1 MDKLTRTVT
10 IMIAIVIAVSA
21 VLLAFFLTRSNDQ
34 KAESSSSVDTDEK
47 ATLVSPSIEHVQ
59 SMTIT
64 NQYGTYTIVPFG
76 DMHGDADTYYTIE
89 GMDIN
94 QLDVYAIQ
102 NIVKYGCNPV
112 STSNIGNVEN
122 LSEYGLDKPVATVSV
137 MYEDGEIYDYYIGNA
152 VNGKSNKYYMCAKDS
167 SNVYVIMIESGM
179 LGATDHLLNKT
190 IFSISQN
197 DYVNKNDYNAAEN
210 GFSSITVMNPNL
222 TQAFVYEKVSGKTY
236 RLPDYQTIKP
246 NDTTL
251 DQIKTCLESL
261 KADEVIAASANQEQL
276 EQYGL
281 KEPASYISFVVNQQP
296 YQLLIGNKTDDNMYY
311 VKKADSDIIYKIDS
325 DKISVFTDATL
336 FSLTNPTIYATDET
350 DFSSFEIDYKG
361 HTSNISLEREEDEYK
376 STENKT
382 YYQYHP
388 VLNGTQ
394 MDNQEYES
402 FLSAIQN
409 TALEQA
415 TNLTAEGEPVLKI
428 TVKHFDTDR
437 IDTISFYETDG
448 NVLVVTGDIVRG
460 TIGTSSFETLIK
472 SMPI

>member
-1 MDKLTRTVT
+1 
-10 IMIAIVIAVSA
+10 MIAIVIAVSA
-21 VLLAFFLTRSNDQ
+21 VLLAFFLTRSNEQ

-122 LSEYGLDKPVATVSV
+122 LAEYGLDKPAATVSV
-137 MYEDGEIYDYYIGNA
+137 TYEGGEIYDYY
-152 VNGKSNKYYMCAKDS
+152 SC
-167 SNVYVIMIESGM
+167 NVYVIMIESGM

-190 IFSISQN
+190 IFSISQY

-222 TQAFVYEKVSGKTY
+222 TQAFIYEKVSGKTY
-236 RLPDYQTIKP
+236 RLPAYETIKP

-251 DQIKTCLESL
+251 DNIKSSLESL

-281 KEPASYISFVVNQQP
+281 KEPASYISFVVNQQS

-311 VKKADSDIIYKIDS
+311 VKKADSDIVYKIDS

-361 HTSNISLEREEDEYK
+361 QISNISLEREEDEYK

-382 YYQYHP
+382 YYQYYP
-388 VLNGTQ
+388 VLNGVQ

-415 TNLTAEGEPVLKI
+415 TNLTVEGEPVLKI

-460 TIGTSSFETLIK
+460 TIGTSSFETLIG
-472 SMPI
+472 SMPV